1 MKIGDIV
8 LIEESA
14 PPFFSA
20 GDKAKLVEYE
30 GGTCWWG
37 DFNGLGNKTVHGQG
51 VWCLMG
57 ITTEPH
63 KENKSMKVT
72 FEALTTTDTP
82 ISRRGEMMLSLE
94 CHMDHDQA
102 MNALKA
108 LRDAMAPAI
117 WEAMLDELA
126 KEEADDLAS
135 FPVPADPN
143 EEAQWERDRARL
155 VREEQDVCDAEYNAK
170 YRT

>member
-1 MKIGDIV
+1 
-8 LIEESA
+8 
-14 PPFFSA
+14 
-20 GDKAKLVEYE
+20 
-30 GGTCWWG
+30 
-37 DFNGLGNKTVHGQG
+37 
-51 VWCLMG
+51 MG

-82 ISRRGEMMLSLE
+82 ISRRGEMMLSVE

-117 WEAMLDELA
+117 WGAMLDEVN
-126 KEEADDLAS
+126 KEISDDIAS

-143 EEAQWERDRARL
+143 EERELDNEWRRIR
-155 VREEQDVCDAEYNAK
+155 REEQAIDDAEYNEK
-170 YRT
+170 YRG